1 MALTVSLA
9 CTNTKFSNK
18 QVQLAQLELA
28 IATSADILNLA
39 SMGDVVMDSMITET
53 DIWLCIINGNPLLFY
68 GVVVTGGVVIV
79 LILYLFL
86 VCLSLAY

>member
-9 CTNTKFSNK
+9 CTSIATQAMNTKFSNK

-39 SMGDVVMDSMITET
+39 SMGDVVMDSMTT
-53 DIWLCIINGNPLLFY
+53 
-68 GVVVTGGVVIV
+68 
-79 LILYLFL
+79 
-86 VCLSLAY
+86 